1 MVEITNETEYRK
13 ALEIIE
19 PFLLKGFDNL
29 TEEEELELHRMS
41 LLIEAYEDI
50 HYMVSFKVIEN
61 GN

>member
-1 MVEITNETEYRK
+1 MTEITNETEYRK

-50 HYMVSFKVIEN
+50 HYMMPFKVV
-61 GN
+61 GNED

>member
-29 TEEEELELHRMS
+29 TEEEELELNRMS

-50 HYMVSFKVIEN
+50 HYMMPFKVV
-61 GN
+61 GNES